1 MDSGHV
7 CKATSA
13 WKWTL
18 SRANT
23 AADMNAGLNPVA
35 DPGRVSVAAELK
47 FFSVLLSEVGQ
58 RQNETGGE
66 KDYS

>member
-1 MDSGHV
+1 
-7 CKATSA
+7 
-13 WKWTL
+13 
-18 SRANT
+18 
-23 AADMNAGLNPVA
+23 MNAGLNPVA